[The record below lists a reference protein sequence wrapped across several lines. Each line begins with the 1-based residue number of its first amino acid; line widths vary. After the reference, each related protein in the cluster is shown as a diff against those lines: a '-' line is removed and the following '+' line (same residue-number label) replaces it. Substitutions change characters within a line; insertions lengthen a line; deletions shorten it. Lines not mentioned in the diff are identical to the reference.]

1 MEITPKTNAENTYD
15 GILRKL
21 EVCRVA
27 EREKR
32 EMISMVDAVGN
43 YCVSDEKKRQFRNHV
58 MESDPYRRDG
68 EKEDWE

>member
-21 EVCRVA
+21 EVCRVP
-27 EREKR
+27 EHEKR
-32 EMISMVDAVGN
+32 EIISMVAAFGN
-43 YCVSDEKKRQFRNHV
+43 YRVSEEKKRQFRNHV